1 MSTAAHTA
9 RPEPPVLAAP
19 TRWTVVPQ
27 ASRAGFHVRDKLV
40 TTVHGTMPVEDGG
53 VVISETGEVT
63 GGWIS
68 VSVAGVATGNAHR
81 DRDLRKP
88 RFLDAQRYP
97 LVRITVDTATRTSDG
112 CTARATLL
120 AQGIRVP
127 VDLVAV
133 VVEGSASSSEVR
145 VRVTGTLDRRPL
157 SIKAPTFIIGRYVHL
172 AADLTFRRAVD
183 AGPVDPA
190 MNA

>member
-1 MSTAAHTA
+1 MSAVARST
-9 RPEPPVLAAP
+9 RPEPTPVLAAP
-19 TRWTVVPQ
+19 AGWTVVPE
-27 ASRAGFHVRDKLV
+27 ASKAGFHVRDKLV
-40 TTVHGTMPVEDGG
+40 TTVHGTMPVEDGA
-53 VVISETGEVT
+53 VVVSETGEVT

-112 CTARATLL
+112 CTARAALL
-120 AQGIRVP
+120 AKGIRVP

-133 VVEGSASSSEVR
+133 VVDGSASTAEVR
-145 VRVTGTLDRRPL
+145 VHVTGTLDRLPL

-172 AADLTFRRAVD
+172 DADLTFRPAVD
-183 AGPVDPA
+183 APTTSR
-190 MNA
+190 